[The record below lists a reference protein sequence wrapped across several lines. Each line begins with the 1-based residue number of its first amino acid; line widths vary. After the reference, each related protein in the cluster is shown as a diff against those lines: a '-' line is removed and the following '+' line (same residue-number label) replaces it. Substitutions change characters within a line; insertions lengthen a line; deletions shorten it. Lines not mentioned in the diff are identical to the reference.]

1 MTNCIARVTL
11 HRGKKWNTY
20 VKHVLGKVL
29 KIIAERKKKD
39 IKLDTEIGKI

>member
-20 VKHVLGKVL
+20 VKPVLGKVL
-29 KIIAERKKKD
+29 KIIAKEKERHQA
-39 IKLDTEIGKI
+39 